1 MKLLS
6 ILAIS
11 TVLFACNN
19 TKEVLD
25 IEPIEVKKAQLG
37 DVNQETAMTTI
48 TSVTLEGNILS
59 VDVEYSGGCKDHSF
73 DLIGSEAVMKS
84 MPPKRSVKLMHNS
97 NDDTC
102 RELVSETIK
111 FDIRALSMTEKKG
124 SEIILLLDG
133 YKEAI
138 SYVYP

>member
-6 ILAIS
+6 ILAVLS
-11 TVLFACNN
+11 LLFACNN

-25 IEPIEVKKAQLG
+25 IDPINVKKAQIG
-37 DVNQETAMTTI
+37 DLTQESAQTTI
-48 TSVTLEGNILS
+48 TSVNLEENILS
-59 VDVEYSGGCKDHSF
+59 LDIEYSGGCKDHSF
-73 DLIGSEAVMKS
+73 EFIGSAAVMKS
-84 MPPKRSVKLMHNS
+84 FPAKRAVKLVHDS
-97 NDDTC
+97 NGDTC

-111 FDIRALSMTEKKG
+111 FDIRALADTETTG

-133 YKEAI
+133 VKEPI

>member
-6 ILAIS
+6 ILAVSALLI
-11 TVLFACNN
+11 ACNN

-25 IEPIEVKKAQLG
+25 VDPINVKKAQIG
-37 DVNQETAMTTI
+37 DVTQESAQTTI
-48 TSVTLEGNILS
+48 GAVKLEGNILS
-59 VDVEYSGGCKDHSF
+59 LDVEYSGGCKDHSF
-73 DLIGSEAVMKS
+73 EFVGSAAIMKS
-84 MPPKRSVKLMHNS
+84 LPAKRAVKLVHDS

-111 FDIRALSMTEKKG
+111 FDIRALAVTEKSG

-133 YKEAI
+133 VKEPI